1 MTYHA
6 LREFADSWALA
17 VMCAFF
23 FGTVAFVLFRPKAR
37 DYAKDAAMIPFKE
50 DETDGR

>member
-17 VMCAFF
+17 GMTIFF
-23 FGTVAFVLFRPKAR
+23 VGVVLFVLFRPKAR
-37 DYAKDAAMIPFKE
+37 DHARDAKMIPFKE
-50 DETDGR
+50 DDVDGR